1 MKSNLEYQIE
11 TGEARG
17 MLAFLQGYLGSAAK
31 NSTTIAPEKAAV
43 LAEQIDKLL
52 NPPQKF
58 LTIEVK

>member
-1 MKSNLEYQIE
+1 
-11 TGEARG
+11 